1 MHPIVRHALAVLAGA
16 GTAVLIVTLSDG
28 VVRVLYPPLAGADF
42 GDTESVRALVEAM
55 PLQALLVLV
64 TGWAI
69 AAGVGAFAAIR
80 LTVDRR
86 ASAGWIVAGLIVAS
100 TIANLFMVPHPVWMW
115 PLALVLVPLGGWL
128 GVSAGAGGR
137 AARGASPREPAG
149 V

>member
-1 MHPIVRHALAVLAGA
+1 MRPIVRHALAVLAGA

-42 GDTESVRALVEAM
+42 GDPESLRALVEAM
-55 PLQALLVLV
+55 PLHALLALV
-64 TGWAI
+64 TGWAV
-69 AAGVGAFAAIR
+69 AAGAGAFAAIR

-86 ASAGWIVAGLIVAS
+86 PSAGWIVAGLIVAS

-128 GVSAGAGGR
+128 GVRAGSGGR
-137 AARGASPREPAG
+137 ATAAVPRREATG